1 MTSSITKR
9 LKQITGALALMLS
22 APYAFA
28 AAPSNLDLATTLGSL
43 VLVIGVILLLAWL
56 LKRMQVPALGQ
67 QKGLRIVSQL
77 PVGTKERIA
86 VVQVGEEQFLVGI
99 TSQSI
104 QILAKLEKPL
114 KEEELATNAFASQ
127 FSQLIKKND
136 KGNPIRLLFSTLVL
150 LVGVLFSLFSFAEA
164 EESPLPANLA
174 EGSSVTV
181 QAMQSD
187 TGSSRSMSVGNGAGI
202 PAFTMTTNPDGSEDY
217 SVTLQI
223 LALMTMLGFLPAMV
237 ILMTSFTRIV
247 VVMSIL
253 RQAMGL
259 QQTPSNQV
267 IIGIALFLT
276 FFVMSP
282 VLNEINDTA
291 IQPYLN
297 EQVTAR
303 EAFDA
308 AQVPMKAFMLK
319 QTRIKDL
326 ETFVNMSGEQVT
338 NPEDVSMA
346 VLIPAFITS
355 ELKTAFQIGFMLF
368 LPFLI
373 IDLVVASVLMA
384 MGMMMLSPMIV
395 SLPFKLMLFVLVDG
409 WNLILST
416 LAGSFAL

>member
-1 MTSSITKR
+1 M
-9 LKQITGALALMLS
+9 
-22 APYAFA
+22 
-28 AAPSNLDLATTLGSL
+28 
-43 VLVIGVILLLAWL
+43 
-56 LKRMQVPALGQ
+56 
-67 QKGLRIVSQL
+67 
-77 PVGTKERIA
+77 
-86 VVQVGEEQFLVGI
+86 
-99 TSQSI
+99 
-104 QILAKLEKPL
+104 
-114 KEEELATNAFASQ
+114 
-127 FSQLIKKND
+127 
-136 KGNPIRLLFSTLVL
+136 LFS
-150 LVGVLFSLFSFAEA
+150 SLSFAQA

-174 EGSSVTV
+174 QGDSVTV
-181 QAMQSD
+181 KAMESES
-187 TGSSRSMSVGNGAGI
+187 GSSRTMSVTNGGGI
-202 PAFTMTTNPDGSEDY
+202 PAFTMTTNADGSEDY

-282 VLNEINDTA
+282 VLNEINDKA
-291 IQPYLN
+291 VQPYLN

-326 ETFVNMSGEQVT
+326 ETFVNMSGEEVT

>member
-1 MTSSITKR
+1 MNSKHFFPSLWLT
-9 LKQITGALALMLS
+9 LWLLMLS
-22 APYAFA
+22 LLSP
-28 AAPSNLDLATTLGSL
+28 LA
-43 VLVIGVILLLAWL
+43 LA
-56 LKRMQVPALGQ
+56 Q
-67 QKGLRIVSQL
+67 
-77 PVGTKERIA
+77 
-86 VVQVGEEQFLVGI
+86 
-99 TSQSI
+99 
-104 QILAKLEKPL
+104 
-114 KEEELATNAFASQ
+114 
-127 FSQLIKKND
+127 
-136 KGNPIRLLFSTLVL
+136 
-150 LVGVLFSLFSFAEA
+150 A
-164 EESPLPANLA
+164 EETSLPDNLA
-174 EGSSVTV
+174 AGSSVTLSE
-181 QAMQSD
+181 MKN
-187 TGSSRSMSVGNGAGI
+187 GSAQSRSMSVGQGGGI

-276 FFVMSP
+276 FFIMSP
-282 VLNEINDTA
+282 VINEVNEQA
-291 IQPYLN
+291 VQPYLN
-297 EQVTAR
+297 EQLTAR
-303 EAFDA
+303 QAFDV
-308 AQVPMKAFMLK
+308 AQGPIKAFMLK
-319 QTRIKDL
+319 QTRVKDL
-326 ETFVNMSGEQVT
+326 ETFVNMSGEQVA

-409 WNLILST
+409 WNLILTT

>member
-1 MTSSITKR
+1 MLLVQIILFCSLVFSVSVFAQAEDGAVIPANTAGSESVTISTMEQDQATLQTMTT
-9 LKQITGALALMLS
+9 
-22 APYAFA
+22 
-28 AAPSNLDLATTLGSL
+28 GSL
-43 VLVIGVILLLAWL
+43 
-56 LKRMQVPALGQ
+56 
-67 QKGLRIVSQL
+67 
-77 PVGTKERIA
+77 T
-86 VVQVGEEQFLVGI
+86 
-99 TSQSI
+99 
-104 QILAKLEKPL
+104 
-114 KEEELATNAFASQ
+114 
-127 FSQLIKKND
+127 
-136 KGNPIRLLFSTLVL
+136 
-150 LVGVLFSLFSFAEA
+150 
-164 EESPLPANLA
+164 
-174 EGSSVTV
+174 
-181 QAMQSD
+181 
-187 TGSSRSMSVGNGAGI
+187 GNGGGI
-202 PAFTMTTNPDGSEDY
+202 PAFTMTTNANGGEDY
-217 SVTLQI
+217 SVNLQI

-267 IIGIALFLT
+267 IIGIAIFLT
-276 FFVMSP
+276 FFIMSP
-282 VLNEINDTA
+282 VINQVNEQA
-291 IQPYLN
+291 VQPYLN
-297 EQVTAR
+297 EQVSAR
-303 EAFDA
+303 QAFDI
-308 AQVPMKAFMLK
+308 AQEPIKSFMLK

-326 ETFVNMSGEQVT
+326 ETFVEISGAEVT

>member
-1 MTSSITKR
+1 
-9 LKQITGALALMLS
+9 ML
-22 APYAFA
+22 
-28 AAPSNLDLATTLGSL
+28 
-43 VLVIGVILLLAWL
+43 
-56 LKRMQVPALGQ
+56 
-67 QKGLRIVSQL
+67 
-77 PVGTKERIA
+77 
-86 VVQVGEEQFLVGI
+86 
-99 TSQSI
+99 
-104 QILAKLEKPL
+104 
-114 KEEELATNAFASQ
+114 
-127 FSQLIKKND
+127 LI
-136 KGNPIRLLFSTLVL
+136 
-150 LVGVLFSLFSFAEA
+150 GVLFSSLSFAQA

-174 EGSSVTV
+174 QGDSVTV
-181 QAMQSD
+181 KAMEGES
-187 TGSSRSMSVGNGAGI
+187 GSSRSMSVGNGGGI
-202 PAFTMTTNPDGSEDY
+202 PAFTMTTNADGSEDY

-276 FFVMSP
+276 FFIMSP
-282 VLNEINDTA
+282 VLNEINDQA
-291 IQPYLN
+291 VQPYLN

-308 AQVPMKAFMLK
+308 AQAPMKAFMLK

-326 ETFVNMSGEQVT
+326 ETFVTMSGEEVT

>member
-1 MTSSITKR
+1 MIKR
-9 LKQITGALALMLS
+9 NLATALSCICLFCALTFSALANAETTPLPNNLAS
-22 APYAFA
+22 G
-28 AAPSNLDLATTLGSL
+28 SNVT
-43 VLVIGVILLLAWL
+43 
-56 LKRMQVPALGQ
+56 
-67 QKGLRIVSQL
+67 VSQM
-77 PVGTKERIA
+77 
-86 VVQVGEEQFLVGI
+86 
-99 TSQSI
+99 
-104 QILAKLEKPL
+104 
-114 KEEELATNAFASQ
+114 
-127 FSQLIKKND
+127 KND
-136 KGNPIRLLFSTLVL
+136 KSSSQ
-150 LVGVLFSLFSFAEA
+150 SLA
-164 EESPLPANLA
+164 
-174 EGSSVTV
+174 VT
-181 QAMQSD
+181 
-187 TGSSRSMSVGNGAGI
+187 GNGHGI
-202 PAFTMTTNPDGSEDY
+202 PAITMTTNADGSEDY

-267 IIGIALFLT
+267 IIGISLFLT
-276 FFVMSP
+276 FFIMSP
-282 VLNEINDTA
+282 VLSKINDTA

-297 EQVTAR
+297 EQLTAR
-303 EAFDA
+303 QAFDA

-319 QTRIKDL
+319 QTRMKDL
-326 ETFVNMSGEQVT
+326 ETFVKISGKEVQH
-338 NPEDVSMA
+338 PEDVSMP

-416 LAGSFAL
+416 LAGSFAY

>member
-1 MTSSITKR
+1 M
-9 LKQITGALALMLS
+9 
-22 APYAFA
+22 
-28 AAPSNLDLATTLGSL
+28 
-43 VLVIGVILLLAWL
+43 
-56 LKRMQVPALGQ
+56 
-67 QKGLRIVSQL
+67 
-77 PVGTKERIA
+77 
-86 VVQVGEEQFLVGI
+86 
-99 TSQSI
+99 
-104 QILAKLEKPL
+104 
-114 KEEELATNAFASQ
+114 
-127 FSQLIKKND
+127 
-136 KGNPIRLLFSTLVL
+136 L
-150 LVGVLFSLFSFAEA
+150 LVGVLFSSLSFAQA
-164 EESPLPANLA
+164 EESPLPSNLA
-174 EGSSVTV
+174 QGDSVTV
-181 QAMQSD
+181 KAMENES
-187 TGSSRSMSVGNGAGI
+187 GSSRSMSVGNGGGI
-202 PAFTMTTNPDGSEDY
+202 PAFTMTTNADGSEDY

-276 FFVMSP
+276 FFIMSP
-282 VLNEINDTA
+282 VLNEINDQA
-291 IQPYLN
+291 VQPYLN

-308 AQVPMKAFMLK
+308 AQAPMKAFMLK

-326 ETFVNMSGEQVT
+326 ETFVNMSGEEVT